1 MFANGD
7 AVNSPVKDPLNE
19 IANYSLSGLAPIQI
33 FEIMQADYA
42 AMGMEIP
49 FGLATIERIAQQMGG
64 SMKENPNLVG
74 PNIPTDVARAGE
86 MGTKPFNIFPE
97 TVDPNLSAD
106 PTSKLGSRL
115 RELNP
120 VNPPEGFDIT
130 EQLNNLGAVENISN
144 PNYVPS
150 GVEGFELLPESSD
163 DGLPVVTKNPINIK
177 DNQVIIGDRTWTFE
191 DIDKFEQDVKDGM
204 LDGTDLYPIL
214 NADGVERGSEIQR
227 ILDDFKG
234 YDEPEMY
241 PNRIAANIM
250 GVSPEDRVG
259 SELYRPG
266 DFGSGVQDAYLEGKR
281 GVQTI
286 ANVGIGGI
294 NLLNKA
300 GDYVSDFFQ
309 GPDFQGAFKGQRGR
323 EAALERENPPVE
335 NVFDYIPLTEEKDI
349 AAMRLDQMPGAIKSD
364 TISQDIED
372 LEKQAGPTILDDEA
386 LKPTAPEEFIPTPE
400 EFIEE
405 SGEDDSVVLPE
416 DEIATKIVEA
426 IEKGGIPQVEP
437 DSVTPITSSTV
448 TYSSSNTPQSN
459 FAQFTRSPDFIR
471 FIRGLGKGMVS
482 TGEMGKGI
490 ALGSAAAAEEKAKDE
505 KEAKLLAAELAKEK
519 AKIEKENKMS
529 VTDATKLIGIDTTAT
544 ESASKIVKS
553 QNTRALMTELRTI
566 LNNEN
571 PTSIGSFAQG
581 ILDQAQQVAPD
592 LFAQEFP
599 KGKEYKTLSA
609 SLRAKKL
616 ATLISQSNIRAI
628 LGESSKSIS
637 NFDREIVQ
645 QLSTQIKLGQPAALN
660 LKSLNELDKALSDD
674 ILANYS
680 TIQSSSNRLKQ
691 AGDSLGSKSA
701 LEILRMYPTLAS
713 LQLQQGQEQVQVL
726 DLSGFFE

>member
-1 MFANGD
+1 MFADGD

-42 AMGMEIP
+42 EMGLDLP
-49 FGLATIERIAQQMGG
+49 FGMATIERIAQQFGG

-86 MGTKPFNIFPE
+86 MGTGPFNIFPE

-120 VNPPEGFDIT
+120 VNQPEGFDIT
-130 EQLNNLGAVENISN
+130 EQLNQLGAVENISN

-150 GVEGFELLPESSD
+150 GVEGFELLPEASD

-191 DIDKFEQDVKDGM
+191 DIDKFEQDVKNGM

-281 GVQTI
+281 GLQTI

-309 GPDFQGAFKGQRGR
+309 GPDIQGAIKGQRGR

-335 NVFDYIPLTEEKDI
+335 NVFDFIPLTEKRDI
-349 AAMRLDQMPGAIKSD
+349 AAMRLDQMVGVDSSD
-364 TISQDIED
+364 TIDKSLED
-372 LEKQAGPTILDDEA
+372 LSEELQPIPPKSQAEIDTDQQKQDE
-386 LKPTAPEEFIPTPE
+386 
-400 EFIEE
+400 
-405 SGEDDSVVLPE
+405 
-416 DEIATKIVEA
+416 EA
-426 IEKGGIPQVEP
+426 IEKDVK
-437 DSVTPITSSTV
+437 DNSKDPITSKEKEV
-448 TYSSSNTPQSN
+448 VEEAAAVAVVAETPQVKQQRMLNNPN
-459 FAQFTRSPDFIR
+459 FTNLLRNIGIS
-471 FIRGLGKGMVS
+471 MVE
-482 TGEMGKGI
+482 TGDIGYGI
-490 ALGSAAAAEEKAKDE
+490 SQGSAQTAKDQMVAEE
-505 KEAKLLAAELAKEK
+505 AERQLRLESELSGSEFAEWLAKEDIKNANKFRDNESNYAEALGQTIFEIESSDAILLAITQAKELVATGDVTGLSPAFQQLVNK
-519 AKIEKENKMS
+519 AARQLGISVKLAPREIAQNIINDIINGNIKELTGESGRTISNLDREVAKNLVGAIDWKADKEN
-529 VTDATKLIGIDTTAT
+529 VTAKLDMAY
-544 ESASKIVKS
+544 
-553 QNTRALMTELRTI
+553 N
-566 LNNEN
+566 
-571 PTSIGSFAQG
+571 
-581 ILDQAQQVAPD
+581 
-592 LFAQEFP
+592 
-599 KGKEYKTLSA
+599 
-609 SLRAKKL
+609 RAKSKYNSSYMSYQSKL
-616 ATLISQSNIRAI
+616 KPYERYGLTPP
-628 LGESSKSIS
+628 
-637 NFDREIVQ
+637 F
-645 QLSTQIKLGQPAALN
+645 KLGTPN
-660 LKSLNELDKALSDD
+660 IGPDEER
-674 ILANYS
+674 I
-680 TIQSSSNRLKQ
+680 RLK
-691 AGDSLGSKSA
+691 
-701 LEILRMYPTLAS
+701 ITN
-713 LQLQQGQEQVQVL
+713 
-726 DLSGFFE
+726 

>member
-459 FAQFTRSPDFIR
+459 FAQFTQSPDFIR

-581 ILDQAQQVAPD
+581 ILDQAQQLAPD

>member
-49 FGLATIERIAQQMGG
+49 FGLATIERIAQQVGG

-581 ILDQAQQVAPD
+581 ILDQAQQLAPD

>member
-581 ILDQAQQVAPD
+581 ILDQAQQLAPD